1 MRRSK
6 RLLVSAALCL
16 PAWSGLS
23 AVPVR
28 IQAALSAQEVA
39 GDRTVVVRLIPQK
52 AAAAPEPLSASL
64 PVPGEAVLDV
74 PGGSTW
80 QVVTEA
86 SGLWSASQWIASV
99 SGASEQVVILKLFPS
114 AKVTGILKQAPG
126 TRTPSTIDLRLEASP
141 GASPQTKPPVTTLQ
155 CPVRGERFECTVP
168 AAKLDLQV
176 RVSGFIPAYLWDV
189 EVQGDQIKDLGTF
202 PLKAGASAV
211 GWVRGLDAK
220 GVAGALVRLEPQRLG
235 LPGEP
240 ARAEGLKAM
249 GLESKT
255 NDRGFFQIG
264 EAVPGMATVSA
275 AKDGFTRVRRS
286 GIEIRPELEAQI
298 LDPLILT
305 SPLALRV
312 TLDPPVSPSA
322 SPWRVTVERRD
333 ADEILPE
340 GPVFRGVASLEGTWE
355 RQGLES
361 GRYVVSVKDG
371 ETAFLSE
378 AVELAPERTAFHF
391 SLPGVRIVGHVHI
404 GKEPL
409 EATVWFVGKSALQR
423 ARFESDPKGGF
434 TGLLPDV
441 GVWDVDI
448 VSEKAGLKLKLDPV
462 EVRKPS
468 GKSYAVVEIKVPDT
482 RLRGRVVDQRGN
494 AVPRASVRLTSPRK
508 RPSGVS
514 TDTAGEFEVRG
525 LAPGP
530 TYVFAEE
537 GDRETE
543 WLLAQVEEERDTPEL
558 RLVLR
563 TRLTVQGRVMS
574 PRGPV
579 AGARVLAVA
588 PLNEAGAAGGGEA
601 FTGAAGEFTVQLPAG
616 SQLIHLSV
624 VAPGYPIRML
634 VVPLGA
640 EPVVE
645 IPLELVGGTL
655 IFDLG
660 SRTLEEVLG
669 AGAGLLAH
677 GGSFVPIG
685 GAVRWARLLRAE
697 QRDSHRLVLPNME
710 AGDYML
716 CLGAEAQAAVP
727 RGKEPPAFQCS
738 QGTLAPLQELVLPL
752 PQPRK
757 GEEDRH
763 LTPTMNNT

>member
-1 MRRSK
+1 M
-6 RLLVSAALCL
+6 RLLVFVALCL
-16 PAWSGLS
+16 PAWNGLF

-28 IQAALSAQEVA
+28 FQATLAAPKGAE
-39 GDRTVVVRLIPQK
+39 DRTVVVRLIPQK

-64 PVPGEAVLDV
+64 LVPGEAVLDV
-74 PGGSTW
+74 PGGSSW
-80 QVVTEA
+80 QVLTEA
-86 SGLWSASQWIASV
+86 AGLWSAPQWIASV
-99 SGASEQVVILKLFPS
+99 SGAPEQVVLLKLFPS
-114 AKVTGILKQAPG
+114 AKVTGVLKRVAG
-126 TRTPSTIDLRLEASP
+126 KSTPSTIDLRLEASP
-141 GASPQTKPPVTTLQ
+141 GASPQVKLPATTLQ
-155 CPVRGERFECTVP
+155 CPVRSERFECAVP

-176 RVSGFIPAYLWDV
+176 RVSGYVPVYRWDV
-189 EVQGDQIKDLGTF
+189 DVRRVEGKDSADLGVF
-202 PLKAGASAV
+202 PLKAGASVA
-211 GWVRGLDAK
+211 GWVRGIDAK
-220 GVAGALVRLEPQRLG
+220 GVAGALVRLEPQRTG
-235 LPGEP
+235 LPSDP
-240 ARAEGLKAM
+240 ARAAGLKAM
-249 GLESKT
+249 ALESKT
-255 NDRGFFQIG
+255 NDRGFFQLA
-264 EAVPGMATVSA
+264 EAVPGMAAVSA
-275 AKDGFTRVRRS
+275 TKEGFARVQRA

-312 TLDPPVSPSA
+312 TLEPPVSPSA
-322 SPWRVTVERRD
+322 SPWQVTVERRD

-340 GPVFRGVASLEGTWE
+340 GPVFRGVASLEGIWE
-355 RQGLES
+355 QQGLDS

-391 SLPGVRIVGHVHI
+391 SLPGVRIVGHVRI

-409 EATVWFVGKSALQR
+409 EATVLFVGKSAMRR
-423 ARFESDPKGGF
+423 ARFESDPKGNF
-434 TGLLPDV
+434 AGLLPDE
-441 GVWDVDI
+441 GTWNVDL
-448 VSEKAGLKLKLDPV
+448 VSEKAGLKLKLDPM
-462 EVRKPS
+462 EVRKPA
-468 GKSYAVVEIKVPDT
+468 GKSYATVEIMVPDT
-482 RLRGRVVDQRGN
+482 RLRGRVVDERGN
-494 AVPRASVRLTSPRK
+494 AVPRASVLFSHPGK

-514 TDTAGEFEVRG
+514 TDTAGEFEARG

-530 TYVFAEE
+530 TFVFAEE
-537 GDRETE
+537 GNRETE
-543 WLLAQVEEERDTPEL
+543 RLLTQVEEERDAPEL
-558 RLVLR
+558 QLVLR
-563 TRLTVQGRVMS
+563 TRFTVQGRVTS

-579 AGARVLAVA
+579 AGARILAVA

-601 FTGAAGEFTVQLPAG
+601 FTGPAGEFTVQLPG
-616 SQLIHLSV
+616 GTQLIHLSV

-634 VVPLGA
+634 VVLLGV

-660 SRTLEEVLG
+660 NRTLDEVLG

-677 GGSFVPIG
+677 AGSFVPIG

-697 QRDSHRLVLPNME
+697 QRDPHRLVLPNME

-727 RGKEPPAFQCS
+727 RGKEPPAVQCS

-752 PQPRK
+752 PQSRK
-757 GEEDRH
+757 NEENLRPASD
-763 LTPTMNNT
+763 LSSS

>member
-1 MRRSK
+1 MRRST
-6 RLLVSAALCL
+6 RLLVYAALCL
-16 PAWSGLS
+16 PAWSGLF

-28 IQAALSAQEVA
+28 FQAVLAAQEDA

-52 AAAAPEPLSASL
+52 AAAAPKPLSTSL

-80 QVVTEA
+80 QVVLAAT
-86 SGLWSASQWIASV
+86 GLWSAPQWIASV
-99 SGASEQVVILKLFPS
+99 PGASEQVVLLKLFPS
-114 AKVTGILKQAPG
+114 AKVTGILKRAPG
-126 TRTPSTIDLRLEASP
+126 MRTLSTVDLRLESSP
-141 GASPQTKPPVTTLQ
+141 GASLKTKPPATTLQ
-155 CPVRGERFECTVP
+155 CPVHRERFECAVP
-168 AAKLDLQV
+168 AAQLDLQV
-176 RVSGFIPAYLWDV
+176 RASGFIPAYLWDV

-202 PLKAGASAV
+202 PLKVGASAV

-235 LPGEP
+235 LPSEP

-255 NDRGFFQIG
+255 NERGFFQIV
-264 EAVPGMATVSA
+264 EAVPGMAAVSA
-275 AKDGFTRVRRS
+275 TKEGFARVKRS
-286 GIEIRPELEAQI
+286 GIEIRPGLEAQI

-305 SPLALRV
+305 CPLALRV
-312 TLDPPVSPSA
+312 ALEPPVSPSA

-340 GPVFRGVASLEGTWE
+340 GPVFRGVASPEGTWE
-355 RQGLES
+355 QQGLEA
-361 GRYVVSVKDG
+361 GRYIVSVKDG

-378 AVELAPERTAFHF
+378 AVELTPERTAFHF
-391 SLPGVRIVGHVHI
+391 SLPGVRIVGHVRI

-409 EATVWFVGKSALQR
+409 EATVWFVGRSAMRR
-423 ARFESDPKGGF
+423 ARFESDPKGSF
-434 TGLLPDV
+434 AGLLPDE
-441 GVWDVDI
+441 GSWDVDL

-462 EVRKPS
+462 EVRKPA

-482 RLRGRVVDQRGN
+482 RLRGRVVDEHGK

-563 TRLTVQGRVMS
+563 NRLTVQGRVTS

-579 AGARVLAVA
+579 AGARILAVA

-601 FTGAAGEFTVQLPAG
+601 FTGAAGEFTVQLPGG

-634 VVPLGA
+634 VVPLGE

-645 IPLELVGGTL
+645 IPLELIGGTL
-655 IFDLG
+655 VFDLG
-660 SRTLEEVLG
+660 SRTLDDVLG

-677 GGSFVPIG
+677 AGSFVPLG
-685 GAVRWARLLRAE
+685 GAARWARLLRAE
-697 QRDSHRLVLPNME
+697 QRDPHRLVLPNME
-710 AGDYML
+710 SGDYML

-727 RGKEPPAFQCS
+727 RGKEPPALQCS
-738 QGTLAPLQELVLPL
+738 QGSLAPLQELVLSL
-752 PQPRK
+752 PAA
-757 GEEDRH
+757 
-763 LTPTMNNT
+763 TPP